1 MIFLE
6 MLNESL
12 VSGQLPESMK
22 ISIITLIYKKKSRE
36 DIRNYRPISLLC
48 ADYKIISKLL
58 AERMKTVLP
67 SVINEDQSGFLK
79 DRYSGENISL
89 FLDVQEH
96 LMKEVKPGFSFL
108 ADWEK
113 AYDLV
118 DRPFLK
124 TCLEQF
130 GFGDYFVRWFSR
142 LHNNTTAKVIINGFL
157 TKAFPV
163 ESGAFVRGVLGLLFY
178 SYVQL
183 NR

>member
-1 MIFLE
+1 MFWEELKDDFLE

-12 VSGQLPESMK
+12 LSGQPLESMK
-22 ISIITLIYKKKSRE
+22 TSIITLIYKKKSRE

-58 AERMKTVLP
+58 AERMKIVLP
-67 SVINEDQSGFLK
+67 SVINEDQTGFLK
-79 DRYSGENISL
+79 DRYIGENISL

-118 DRPFLK
+118 AKAL
-124 TCLEQF
+124 LESLPRTIRF
-130 GFGDYFVRWFSR
+130 WR
-142 LHNNTTAKVIINGFL
+142 LFC
-157 TKAFPV
+157 
-163 ESGAFVRGVLGLLFY
+163 
-178 SYVQL
+178 
-183 NR
+183 